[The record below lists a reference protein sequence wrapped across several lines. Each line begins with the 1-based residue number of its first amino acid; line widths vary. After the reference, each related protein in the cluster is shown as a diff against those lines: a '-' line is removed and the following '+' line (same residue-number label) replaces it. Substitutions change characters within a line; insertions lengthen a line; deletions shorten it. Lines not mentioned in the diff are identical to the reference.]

1 MTKIIN
7 ITEKISLEKP
17 VIQIGEDMYEVNDT
31 MGVVLKFQELV
42 SDENNVK
49 IALELALGEEAAK
62 KLDFESMRV
71 SNYKVLITAI
81 MAAMQGLTYEEAAS
95 RFQG

>member
-1 MTKIIN
+1 MAKVIN
-7 ITEKISLEKP
+7 ITDKISVEKP

>member
-95 RFQG
+95 RFEG

>member
-1 MTKIIN
+1 MTKVIN
-7 ITEKISLEKP
+7 ITDKISLEKP

-62 KLDFESMRV
+62 KLGFETMRV

>member
-1 MTKIIN
+1 MAKVIN
-7 ITEKISLEKP
+7 ITDKISVEKP

-49 IALELALGEEAAK
+49 IALELALGEEASE
-62 KLDFESMRV
+62 KLGFESMRV

-81 MAAMQGLTYEEAAS
+81 MAAMQGLTYEEATS